1 MVKML
6 LKLSGVVNHEENER
20 GWDGL
25 YLESLNNDNFLAYLG
40 GPRFINPTFYSL
52 ANFIFSVCISVASMY
67 RKAAPSI
74 SFQQHGPRTLH
85 LFLRSNAN
93 RIYTF
98 SRIGDAKFPKLTGG

>member
-1 MVKML
+1 MFKML
-6 LKLSGVVNHEENER
+6 LKLSGVVNNKENER
-20 GWDGL
+20 GWDS
-25 YLESLNNDNFLAYLG
+25 LESLNNDYFLAYVG
-40 GPRFINPTFYSL
+40 GPRFANPIFYSL
-52 ANFIFSVCISVASMY
+52 ANFIFSVCINVASMY

-74 SFQQHGPRTLH
+74 SFHGPRTLH

>member
-1 MVKML
+1 MH

-20 GWDGL
+20 GWNS
-25 YLESLNNDNFLAYLG
+25 LESLNNDHFLAYVG

>member
-1 MVKML
+1 MIKML

-20 GWDGL
+20 GWDS
-25 YLESLNNDNFLAYLG
+25 LESLNNDHFLAYVG
-40 GPRFINPTFYSL
+40 GPRFVNPTFYSL

>member
-1 MVKML
+1 MFNML
-6 LKLSGVVNHEENER
+6 LKLSGVVNNKENER
-20 GWDGL
+20 GWDS
-25 YLESLNNDNFLAYLG
+25 LESLNNDYFLAYVG
-40 GPRFINPTFYSL
+40 GPRFADPIFYSL
-52 ANFIFSVCISVASMY
+52 ANFIFSVCISVAIMY

-98 SRIGDAKFPKLTGG
+98 SCIGDAKFPKLTGG

>member
-1 MVKML
+1 MIKML

-25 YLESLNNDNFLAYLG
+25 YLDSLNNDYFLAYVG
-40 GPRFINPTFYSL
+40 GPRFVNPTFYSL
-52 ANFIFSVCISVASMY
+52 ANFLLSVCMGVASMY

>member
-6 LKLSGVVNHEENER
+6 LKLSGVVNHKENER
-20 GWDGL
+20 GWDS
-25 YLESLNNDNFLAYLG
+25 LESLNSDHFLAYVG
-40 GPRFINPTFYSL
+40 GPPFANPTFYSL
-52 ANFIFSVCISVASMY
+52 ANFIFLVCIGVASMY
-67 RKAAPSI
+67 RKAVPSI

>member
-20 GWDGL
+20 GWDSL
-25 YLESLNNDNFLAYLG
+25 YLESLNNDRFVAYVG

-52 ANFIFSVCISVASMY
+52 ANFIFSVCINVASMY

-98 SRIGDAKFPKLTGG
+98 SCIGNAKFPKLTGG

>member
-6 LKLSGVVNHEENER
+6 LKLSGVVNHKENER
-20 GWDGL
+20 GWDS
-25 YLESLNNDNFLAYLG
+25 LESLNNDRFLAYLG
-40 GPRFINPTFYSL
+40 GPRFANPTFYSL
-52 ANFIFSVCISVASMY
+52 ANFLFSVCISVASMY

>member
-1 MVKML
+1 MIKMH

-20 GWDGL
+20 GWDS
-25 YLESLNNDNFLAYLG
+25 LESLNNDHFLAYVG

>member
-1 MVKML
+1 MFKML

-20 GWDGL
+20 GWDS
-25 YLESLNNDNFLAYLG
+25 LESLNNDHFLAYVG

>member
-1 MVKML
+1 MH

-20 GWDGL
+20 GWDS
-25 YLESLNNDNFLAYLG
+25 LESLNNDHFLAYVG

>member
-6 LKLSGVVNHEENER
+6 LKLSGVVKHEENER

-25 YLESLNNDNFLAYLG
+25 YLESLNNDYFLAYLG

-52 ANFIFSVCISVASMY
+52 ANFLFSVCISVASMY

-74 SFQQHGPRTLH
+74 SFQQHGPSHSAFIFTVERE
-85 LFLRSNAN
+85 
-93 RIYTF
+93 
-98 SRIGDAKFPKLTGG
+98 

>member
-1 MVKML
+1 MIKML
-6 LKLSGVVNHEENER
+6 LKLSGVVNHKENER
-20 GWDGL
+20 GWDS
-25 YLESLNNDNFLAYLG
+25 LESLNNDHFLAYVG